1 MKDRETVIEALQY
14 MISGNCTE
22 TQFDY
27 TDDIEAAIAMLKE
40 QETMLQCIKKKCCIC
55 PHCANCDVDD
65 NGLLKEQETK
75 YPVCEKCGKKIDHII
90 TSVFNSY
97 DGSDSEYSF
106 PITYEEDGGCI
117 QFSTT
122 QNWTGYDLIDEE
134 QKDRICCPYCGKFP
148 FDANEEIELYEPEE
162 VVVMMWERR

>member
-14 MISGNCTE
+14 MISGDCTE

-40 QETMLQCIKKKCCIC
+40 QE
-55 PHCANCDVDD
+55 A
-65 NGLLKEQETK
+65 K

-90 TSVFNSY
+90 TSVFNY
-97 DGSDSEYSF
+97 DGSDSDYSI
-106 PITYEEDGGCI
+106 PITYSKENGCVS
-117 QFSTT
+117 FSTS
-122 QNWTGYDLIDEE
+122 QKWTGYDLTDEE

-148 FDANEEIELYEPEE
+148 FDDGIEIEFYEPVE
-162 VVVMMWERR
+162 VMMWEGR